1 MQRTFTL
8 SSNDEQLCMI
18 NLMDFIIIIL
28 IITQMMI
35 SDSLIAQHLANTE
48 EKLIYVVNKMVRKLP
63 ELWDQNPGYI
73 ASVFQWS
80 LQILFLQYS

>member
-63 ELWDQNPGYI
+63 EL
-73 ASVFQWS
+73 
-80 LQILFLQYS
+80 